1 VARFAPLYEV
11 EINDASA
18 DVRAT
23 FRNTEKYDVDDAP
36 PYFERVDIKL
46 EIVSPAGADQV
57 KRLAAHAERAC
68 HAAQSLRHP
77 IPVVLATTLN
87 GASLGD

>member
-1 VARFAPLYEV
+1 MARFAPLYEV
-11 EINDASA
+11 AIDDATA

-36 PYFERVDIKL
+36 AYFERVDITL
-46 EIVSPAGADQV
+46 DIVSPAGVQQV
-57 KRLAAHAERAC
+57 KRLVAHAERAC

-77 IPVVLATTLN
+77 IPVVLAATVN
-87 GASLGD
+87 GTALGD

>member
-1 VARFAPLYEV
+1 MQVD
-11 EINDASA
+11 DASA

-36 PYFERVDIKL
+36 AHFEKVEIKL
-46 EIVSPAGADQV
+46 KIVSPAGGDQV

-77 IPVVLATTLN
+77 IPVVLETSLN
-87 GASLGD
+87 GSALAD